1 MHLLI
6 WHNISRRRA
15 QSVLTIAITILT
27 ILTFV
32 MVLGI
37 FLLARKGIGLSQQ
50 RLGADALVVSTGVT
64 VDGEDLLFSAVP
76 ENVYMSNEILDQVRQ
91 MDGVAAATPQFY
103 SQTLEGSCCDL
114 GKETRIVGFDPGSD
128 FILEPYFSEKSYEQL
143 QDDEIILGGN
153 FGGFMGSRFFVLGN
167 VLRVVGQLYP
177 TGSGMDDTIFMN
189 IDVARKISAQSD
201 VLKTLWEEKDPYDY
215 ISVVM
220 VKLDPQTEPEDFSA
234 QINASGLDVQCIL
247 TSSTI
252 SDLQQQLEAILVVL
266 LALWLSTMIIAA
278 LGLYGRFGALAKS
291 RKKEIGLLRAIGV
304 EKGQVFGLVIG
315 EACVMALIGGAV
327 GSGAALLCMKPLIE
341 MLRGVFSLSPSVWT
355 WDLALLCAGAGV
367 GLSCLLGFFAA
378 LGPALKSAS
387 MDPQAA
393 ITQGEVN

>member
-1 MHLLI
+1 MHMLI

-114 GKETRIVGFDPGSD
+114 GKETRIVGFDPESD

-143 QDDEIILGGN
+143 QDDEIILGG
-153 FGGFMGSRFFVLGN
+153 GILGDSWDPGFLFW
-167 VLRVVGQLYP
+167 P
-177 TGSGMDDTIFMN
+177 MDSEWW
-189 IDVARKISAQSD
+189 A
-201 VLKTLWEEKDPYDY
+201 
-215 ISVVM
+215 
-220 VKLDPQTEPEDFSA
+220 
-234 QINASGLDVQCIL
+234 
-247 TSSTI
+247 SSTP
-252 SDLQQQLEAILVVL
+252 LEAAWTI
-266 LALWLSTMIIAA
+266 
-278 LGLYGRFGALAKS
+278 
-291 RKKEIGLLRAIGV
+291 
-304 EKGQVFGLVIG
+304 
-315 EACVMALIGGAV
+315 
-327 GSGAALLCMKPLIE
+327 P
-341 MLRGVFSLSPSVWT
+341 FS
-355 WDLALLCAGAGV
+355 
-367 GLSCLLGFFAA
+367 
-378 LGPALKSAS
+378 
-387 MDPQAA
+387 
-393 ITQGEVN
+393 